1 MNYYEALDLCIE
13 KHKGHPHE
21 KMFRDAMDYIIK
33 SCHQSPEDEN
43 DTQAM
48 EIYKQRDQWTLDEWF
63 EAILNF
69 SKKDNQD
76 EWLSE
81 IYDEI
86 VESFQNEF
94 DQNYEIVTTLSWD
107 LAGMD
112 HSGYDI
118 IGVYAGAYFGRDDFE
133 TIVPFE
139 DCQGLMEDMDTF
151 DYAERDGFNLRMDP
165 DYVTP
170 EDYNRYSTLILKKNL
185 NAHVHFLTELN
196 PARNWMNAESLKQA
210 SGYIADHF
218 AEYGLPVHRQTWMAD
233 GREYDNV
240 VARYTSP
247 RPLERNEARPL
258 LVVGAHYD
266 VAGDQPGADDN
277 ASAVAGLLE
286 TARLLAELKPDLAYD
301 IELVGYCLEEPPFFG
316 GSDMGSYVHAKSL
329 HDAGIPVKGMIC
341 YEMIGYYSDEP
352 GSQPLPDSSLVGLVP
367 TVGNFIGVIG
377 RPENGEFNQAF
388 YQAMA
393 KDSEIEVVGIGL
405 PDQHFPS
412 ALSGL
417 VGMSDQRNY
426 WKFGYPALMIND
438 TSFVR
443 NPHYHQVTDTMDT
456 LDFDRLTQAVN
467 SAYRGIVGLPS

>member
-1 MNYYEALDLCIE
+1 M
-13 KHKGHPHE
+13 
-21 KMFRDAMDYIIK
+21 K
-33 SCHQSPEDEN
+33 SI
-43 DTQAM
+43 T
-48 EIYKQRDQWTLDEWF
+48 T
-63 EAILNF
+63 
-69 SKKDNQD
+69 NQ
-76 EWLSE
+76 
-81 IYDEI
+81 
-86 VESFQNEF
+86 QNLT
-94 DQNYEIVTTLSWD
+94 N
-107 LAGMD
+107 
-112 HSGYDI
+112 
-118 IGVYAGAYFGRDDFE
+118 
-133 TIVPFE
+133 
-139 DCQGLMEDMDTF
+139 
-151 DYAERDGFNLRMDP
+151 
-165 DYVTP
+165 
-170 EDYNRYSTLILKKNL
+170 
-185 NAHVHFLTELN
+185 HVRFLTELN
-196 PARNWMNAESLKQA
+196 PARNYQNIESLAK
-210 SGYIADHF
+210 SSEYIEQHF
-218 AEYGLPVHRQTWMAD
+218 ESLGLETRRQVWTVYGQEYS
-233 GREYDNV
+233 NV

-247 RPLERNEARPL
+247 RPLEKNEARPL

-329 HDAGIPVKGMIC
+329 HDAGILVKGMIC

-352 GSQPLPDSSLVGLVP
+352 GSQPVPDPSLVGLVP
-367 TVGNFIGVIG
+367 TVGYFIGVIG

-443 NPHYHQVTDTMDT
+443 NPHYHQVTDTIDT
-456 LDFDRLTQAVN
+456 LDFDRLTQTVN

>member
-1 MNYYEALDLCIE
+1 
-13 KHKGHPHE
+13 
-21 KMFRDAMDYIIK
+21 
-33 SCHQSPEDEN
+33 
-43 DTQAM
+43 M
-48 EIYKQRDQWTLDEWF
+48 ESITT
-63 EAILNF
+63 
-69 SKKDNQD
+69 NQ
-76 EWLSE
+76 
-81 IYDEI
+81 
-86 VESFQNEF
+86 QNLT
-94 DQNYEIVTTLSWD
+94 N
-107 LAGMD
+107 
-112 HSGYDI
+112 
-118 IGVYAGAYFGRDDFE
+118 
-133 TIVPFE
+133 
-139 DCQGLMEDMDTF
+139 
-151 DYAERDGFNLRMDP
+151 
-165 DYVTP
+165 
-170 EDYNRYSTLILKKNL
+170 
-185 NAHVHFLTELN
+185 HVRFLTELN
-196 PARNWMNAESLKQA
+196 PARNYQNIESLAKA
-210 SGYIADHF
+210 SAYIEQHF
-218 AEYGLPVHRQTWMAD
+218 ESLGLETRRQVWTVYGQEYS
-233 GREYDNV
+233 NV

-247 RPLERNEARPL
+247 LPNEGSEPRPL

-277 ASAVAGLLE
+277 ASAVAGLME

-352 GSQPLPDSSLVGLVP
+352 GSQPVPDPSLVGLVP

-443 NPHYHQVTDTMDT
+443 NPHYHQVTDIMDT

>member
-1 MNYYEALDLCIE
+1 
-13 KHKGHPHE
+13 
-21 KMFRDAMDYIIK
+21 
-33 SCHQSPEDEN
+33 
-43 DTQAM
+43 M
-48 EIYKQRDQWTLDEWF
+48 ESITT
-63 EAILNF
+63 
-69 SKKDNQD
+69 NQ
-76 EWLSE
+76 
-81 IYDEI
+81 
-86 VESFQNEF
+86 QNLT
-94 DQNYEIVTTLSWD
+94 N
-107 LAGMD
+107 
-112 HSGYDI
+112 
-118 IGVYAGAYFGRDDFE
+118 
-133 TIVPFE
+133 
-139 DCQGLMEDMDTF
+139 
-151 DYAERDGFNLRMDP
+151 
-165 DYVTP
+165 
-170 EDYNRYSTLILKKNL
+170 
-185 NAHVHFLTELN
+185 HVQFLTELN
-196 PARNWMNAESLKQA
+196 PARNYQNIESLAKA
-210 SGYIADHF
+210 SEYIEQHF
-218 AEYGLPVHRQTWMAD
+218 VSLGLDTRRQVWTVYGQEYS
-233 GREYDNV
+233 NV

-247 RPLERNEARPL
+247 RPLEGNEARPL

-286 TARLLAELKPDLAYD
+286 TARLLAKLKPDLAYD

-352 GSQPLPDSSLVGLVP
+352 GSQPVPDPSLVGLVP

-417 VGMSDQRNY
+417 VGLSDQRNY

-438 TSFVR
+438 TSYVR

-456 LDFDRLTQAVN
+456 LDFDRLTQTVN
-467 SAYRGIVGLPS
+467 SAYCGIVGLPS

>member
-1 MNYYEALDLCIE
+1 
-13 KHKGHPHE
+13 
-21 KMFRDAMDYIIK
+21 
-33 SCHQSPEDEN
+33 
-43 DTQAM
+43 M
-48 EIYKQRDQWTLDEWF
+48 ESITT
-63 EAILNF
+63 
-69 SKKDNQD
+69 NQ
-76 EWLSE
+76 
-81 IYDEI
+81 
-86 VESFQNEF
+86 QNLT
-94 DQNYEIVTTLSWD
+94 N
-107 LAGMD
+107 
-112 HSGYDI
+112 
-118 IGVYAGAYFGRDDFE
+118 
-133 TIVPFE
+133 
-139 DCQGLMEDMDTF
+139 
-151 DYAERDGFNLRMDP
+151 
-165 DYVTP
+165 
-170 EDYNRYSTLILKKNL
+170 
-185 NAHVHFLTELN
+185 HVRFLTELN
-196 PARNWMNAESLKQA
+196 PARNYQNIESLAKA
-210 SGYIADHF
+210 SEYIEQHF
-218 AEYGLPVHRQTWMAD
+218 VSLGLDTRRQVWTVYGQEYS
-233 GREYDNV
+233 NV

-247 RPLERNEARPL
+247 RPLEGNEARPL

-286 TARLLAELKPDLAYD
+286 TARLLAKLKPDLAYD

-316 GSDMGSYVHAKSL
+316 GTDMGSYVHAKSL

-352 GSQPLPDSSLVGLVP
+352 GSQPVPDPSLVGLVP

-377 RPENGEFNQAF
+377 RPEHREFNQAF

-417 VGMSDQRNY
+417 VGLSDQRNY

-438 TSFVR
+438 TSYVR

-456 LDFDRLTQAVN
+456 LDFDRLTQTVN

>member
-1 MNYYEALDLCIE
+1 
-13 KHKGHPHE
+13 
-21 KMFRDAMDYIIK
+21 
-33 SCHQSPEDEN
+33 
-43 DTQAM
+43 M
-48 EIYKQRDQWTLDEWF
+48 ESITT
-63 EAILNF
+63 
-69 SKKDNQD
+69 NQ
-76 EWLSE
+76 
-81 IYDEI
+81 
-86 VESFQNEF
+86 QNLT
-94 DQNYEIVTTLSWD
+94 N
-107 LAGMD
+107 
-112 HSGYDI
+112 
-118 IGVYAGAYFGRDDFE
+118 
-133 TIVPFE
+133 
-139 DCQGLMEDMDTF
+139 
-151 DYAERDGFNLRMDP
+151 
-165 DYVTP
+165 
-170 EDYNRYSTLILKKNL
+170 
-185 NAHVHFLTELN
+185 HVQFLTELN
-196 PARNWMNAESLKQA
+196 PARNYQNIESLAKA
-210 SGYIADHF
+210 SEYIEQHF
-218 AEYGLPVHRQTWMAD
+218 ESLGLETRRQVWTVYRQEYS
-233 GREYDNV
+233 NV

-247 RPLERNEARPL
+247 RPLEGNEARPL

-286 TARLLAELKPDLAYD
+286 TARLLAKLKPDLAYD

-316 GSDMGSYVHAKSL
+316 SSDMGSYVHAKSL

-352 GSQPLPDSSLVGLVP
+352 GSQPLPDPSLVGLVP

-443 NPHYHQVTDTMDT
+443 NPHYHQVTDTIDT

>member
-1 MNYYEALDLCIE
+1 
-13 KHKGHPHE
+13 
-21 KMFRDAMDYIIK
+21 
-33 SCHQSPEDEN
+33 
-43 DTQAM
+43 M
-48 EIYKQRDQWTLDEWF
+48 EPITT
-63 EAILNF
+63 
-69 SKKDNQD
+69 NQ
-76 EWLSE
+76 
-81 IYDEI
+81 
-86 VESFQNEF
+86 QN
-94 DQNYEIVTTLSWD
+94 L
-107 LAGMD
+107 
-112 HSGYDI
+112 
-118 IGVYAGAYFGRDDFE
+118 
-133 TIVPFE
+133 
-139 DCQGLMEDMDTF
+139 
-151 DYAERDGFNLRMDP
+151 
-165 DYVTP
+165 
-170 EDYNRYSTLILKKNL
+170 YN
-185 NAHVHFLTELN
+185 HVQFLTELK
-196 PARNWMNAESLKQA
+196 PARNYQNIESLAKA
-210 SGYIADHF
+210 SAYIEQHF
-218 AEYGLPVHRQTWMAD
+218 ASLGLETRRQVWTVNGQEYS
-233 GREYDNV
+233 NV

-247 RPLERNEARPL
+247 LPKEGSEPRPL

-286 TARLLAELKPDLAYD
+286 TARLVAALKPALAYD

-341 YEMIGYYSDEP
+341 YEMIGYYSEEP
-352 GSQPLPDSSLVGLVP
+352 GSQPLPDPSLIGMVP

-393 KDSEIEVVGIGL
+393 KDSDIKVVGIGL

-456 LDFDRLTQAVN
+456 LDFDRMTQAVN

>member
-1 MNYYEALDLCIE
+1 
-13 KHKGHPHE
+13 
-21 KMFRDAMDYIIK
+21 
-33 SCHQSPEDEN
+33 
-43 DTQAM
+43 M
-48 EIYKQRDQWTLDEWF
+48 ESITT
-63 EAILNF
+63 
-69 SKKDNQD
+69 NQ
-76 EWLSE
+76 
-81 IYDEI
+81 
-86 VESFQNEF
+86 QNLT
-94 DQNYEIVTTLSWD
+94 N
-107 LAGMD
+107 
-112 HSGYDI
+112 
-118 IGVYAGAYFGRDDFE
+118 
-133 TIVPFE
+133 
-139 DCQGLMEDMDTF
+139 
-151 DYAERDGFNLRMDP
+151 
-165 DYVTP
+165 
-170 EDYNRYSTLILKKNL
+170 
-185 NAHVHFLTELN
+185 HVRFLTELN
-196 PARNWMNAESLKQA
+196 PARNYQNIESLAKA
-210 SGYIADHF
+210 SAYIEQHF
-218 AEYGLPVHRQTWMAD
+218 ESLGLETRRQVWTVYGQEYS
-233 GREYDNV
+233 NV

-247 RPLERNEARPL
+247 LPNEGSEPRPL

-277 ASAVAGLLE
+277 ASAVAGLME

-329 HDAGIPVKGMIC
+329 HDAGIPVKGMIY

-352 GSQPLPDSSLVGLVP
+352 GSQPLPDPSLVGLVP

-443 NPHYHQVTDTMDT
+443 NPHYHQVTDIMDT

>member
-1 MNYYEALDLCIE
+1 M
-13 KHKGHPHE
+13 
-21 KMFRDAMDYIIK
+21 
-33 SCHQSPEDEN
+33 
-43 DTQAM
+43 
-48 EIYKQRDQWTLDEWF
+48 
-63 EAILNF
+63 
-69 SKKDNQD
+69 
-76 EWLSE
+76 
-81 IYDEI
+81 
-86 VESFQNEF
+86 
-94 DQNYEIVTTLSWD
+94 
-107 LAGMD
+107 
-112 HSGYDI
+112 
-118 IGVYAGAYFGRDDFE
+118 
-133 TIVPFE
+133 
-139 DCQGLMEDMDTF
+139 
-151 DYAERDGFNLRMDP
+151 
-165 DYVTP
+165 
-170 EDYNRYSTLILKKNL
+170 
-185 NAHVHFLTELN
+185 
-196 PARNWMNAESLKQA
+196 SL
-210 SGYIADHF
+210 
-218 AEYGLPVHRQTWMAD
+218 
-233 GREYDNV
+233 
-240 VARYTSP
+240 VA
-247 RPLERNEARPL
+247 A
-258 LVVGAHYD
+258 
-266 VAGDQPGADDN
+266 
-277 ASAVAGLLE
+277 
-286 TARLLAELKPDLAYD
+286 LKPALAYD

-352 GSQPLPDSSLVGLVP
+352 GSQPLPDPSLVGLVP

-456 LDFDRLTQAVN
+456 LDFDRMTQAVN

>member
-1 MNYYEALDLCIE
+1 
-13 KHKGHPHE
+13 
-21 KMFRDAMDYIIK
+21 
-33 SCHQSPEDEN
+33 
-43 DTQAM
+43 M
-48 EIYKQRDQWTLDEWF
+48 ELITT
-63 EAILNF
+63 
-69 SKKDNQD
+69 NQ
-76 EWLSE
+76 
-81 IYDEI
+81 
-86 VESFQNEF
+86 QNLT
-94 DQNYEIVTTLSWD
+94 N
-107 LAGMD
+107 
-112 HSGYDI
+112 
-118 IGVYAGAYFGRDDFE
+118 
-133 TIVPFE
+133 
-139 DCQGLMEDMDTF
+139 
-151 DYAERDGFNLRMDP
+151 
-165 DYVTP
+165 
-170 EDYNRYSTLILKKNL
+170 
-185 NAHVHFLTELN
+185 HVHFLTELN
-196 PARNWMNAESLKQA
+196 PARNYQNIESLAKA
-210 SGYIADHF
+210 SEYIEQHF
-218 AEYGLPVHRQTWMAD
+218 ASLGLETRRQVWTVYGQEYS
-233 GREYDNV
+233 NV

-247 RPLERNEARPL
+247 LPKEGSEPLPL

-352 GSQPLPDSSLVGLVP
+352 GSQPVPDSSLVGLVP